1 MDSFEWFGEIGNQ
14 QFDSLKP
21 PGDIHREVFSTATMG
36 LESFGGPPQGG
47 GDGPDFDEV
56 ADWQH
61 EAATNA
67 YDDGWER
74 EQRNFNQSVLIN
86 SVNRRNEEVVAQL
99 KDKVAMTQWDYQ
111 TKIQEAQYNAQVK
124 QYNKAEKLYEA
135 QIEYNTVAAD
145 MAYEQE
151 AAVTKERFFQL
162 AYQGASQE
170 LASDMKR
177 QEAGLKLRSGRDDI
191 AFKLQD
197 LMVKQIQGEGKVRAR
212 GQVGRSADK
221 QYQSL
226 VAEAGRNT
234 ALLKNQLLANDQQ
247 YNLVRAG
254 IEGESALQ
262 KEQRQQAK
270 LSIGEAYGR
279 ATKKIGMDE
288 YAANMQADAAR
299 LNKPA
304 EPIPIP
310 KPFKTPRSIIVDPM
324 LPQRGKPPVWGA
336 GMSGAGMADSGGGM
350 TGGQMVGM
358 GLQTAAAVAAVI
370 PGGQVPAAA
379 MTALSFVA
387 NAFG

>member
-61 EAATNA
+61 EANMNN

-74 EQRNFNQSVLIN
+74 FQRDYNQSKLIN
-86 SVNRRNEEVVAQL
+86 AANRRNEEVVARL
-99 KDKVAMTQWDYQ
+99 KDRVAKTQWDYQ
-111 TKIQEAQYNAQVK
+111 TKIQEAQYNAQVR
-124 QYNKAEKLYEA
+124 QYNKSEKLYEA
-135 QIEYNTVAAD
+135 QIEYNIAAGD

-151 AAVTKERFFQL
+151 AAVTKERYFQL

-170 LASDMKR
+170 LAADMKR
-177 QEAGLKLRSGRDDI
+177 QEAGLKLRSGRDET

-197 LMVKQIQGEGKVRAR
+197 LMVKQIQGEGKARAR
-212 GQVGRSADK
+212 GRVGRSADK

-226 VAEAGRNT
+226 VAEAGRQT
-234 ALLKNQLLANDQQ
+234 ALLKSQLLANDQQ

-270 LSIGEAYGR
+270 LSIGEAYDR

-299 LNKPA
+299 MPIPA

-370 PGGQVPAAA
+370 PGGQIPAAA